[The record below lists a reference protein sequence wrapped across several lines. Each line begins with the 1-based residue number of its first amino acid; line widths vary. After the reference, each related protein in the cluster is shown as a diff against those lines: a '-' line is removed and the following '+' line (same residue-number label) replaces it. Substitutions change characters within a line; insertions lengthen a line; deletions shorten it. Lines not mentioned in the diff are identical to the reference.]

1 MAGIDH
7 MIVQPRDRQFLKEL
21 SLLRVVDREQAK
33 IVAGFGS
40 TTRAN
45 ARLLKL
51 THAGLVRRFF
61 LGSGGGRKA
70 LYSLSERGS
79 LVADAPARGPRRSQG
94 AMLVADGFVEHQ
106 LAVNSIYCSVK
117 FGKIAVPNVTF
128 HRWLAF
134 HETISSD
141 LRLIPDG
148 YVELLGPTGIAAAFL
163 EVDLGTES
171 LAVWREKTRQ
181 YLQLALS
188 ETFQRIFGQ
197 DRFRV
202 LVLVNSVRRLESI
215 RKGVSAVTEKIFR
228 FATLDNARTEFFGPI
243 WTKPLSNQPE
253 SLFEQLP

>member
-1 MAGIDH
+1 MDGTNR

-33 IVAGFGS
+33 IVAGFLS

-45 ARLLKL
+45 TRLLQL
-51 THAGLVRRFF
+51 TRAGLVRRFF

-70 LYSLSERGS
+70 LYALSEKGS

-94 AMLVADGFVEHQ
+94 AMLVADAFVEHQ
-106 LAVNSIYCSVK
+106 LTVNSIYCAVK
-117 FGKIAVPNVTF
+117 FGKISVPGVTF

-134 HETISSD
+134 HETIAPE

-148 YVELLGPTGIAAAFL
+148 YVEFLSIAGVTAAFL
-163 EVDLGTES
+163 EIDLGNES

-181 YLQLALS
+181 YIQLALTG
-188 ETFQRIFGQ
+188 TFHRVLGQ

-202 LVLVNSVRRLESI
+202 LVIVNSERRLESI
-215 RKGVSAVTEKIFR
+215 RKAVAVVTEKIFR
-228 FATLDNARTEFFGPI
+228 FATLDNARKEFFGPI

>member
-1 MAGIDH
+1 MAGTNR
-7 MIVQPRDRQFLKEL
+7 MIVQPRDQQFLKEL

-33 IVAGFGS
+33 VVAGFGS

-51 THAGLVRRFF
+51 TRAGLVRRFF

-70 LYSLSERGS
+70 LYSLSEKGS

-106 LAVNSIYCSVK
+106 LAVNSISCTVK
-117 FGKIAVPNVTF
+117 FVKIPVLGATF

-134 HETISSD
+134 HETIAPE

-148 YVELLGPTGIAAAFL
+148 YVEFLSQAGVTAAFL

-171 LAVWREKTRQ
+171 LQVWREKTRQ

-188 ETFQRIFGQ
+188 GDFNRVFGQ
-197 DRFRV
+197 DRFRT
-202 LVLVNSVRRLESI
+202 LVIVNSERRLDSI
-215 RKGVSAVTEKIFR
+215 RKAVSAVTEKIFR
-228 FATLDNARTEFFGPI
+228 FATLDSARTEFFGPI
-243 WTKPLSNQPE
+243 WMKPNSNQPE
-253 SLFEQLP
+253 SIFEPKQ